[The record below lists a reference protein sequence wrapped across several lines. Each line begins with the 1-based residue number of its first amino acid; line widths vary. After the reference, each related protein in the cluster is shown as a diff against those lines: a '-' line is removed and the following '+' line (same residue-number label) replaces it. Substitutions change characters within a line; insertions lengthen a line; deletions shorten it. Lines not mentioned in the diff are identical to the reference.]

1 MSVQHAVMVV
11 SSSAVMAAPGPFTLP
26 AWCPHCP
33 TSPGECQG
41 TQGCQC
47 PLLSLTALIP
57 LCSGTW
63 RCGSCVENVTEPG
76 KLMERPPLPVERPP
90 EILGEEV
97 RDIQAGGV
105 EGSICSRCCNRIP
118 TARHCPAPSADPR

>member
-11 SSSAVMAAPGPFTLP
+11 SSSAVMAAPGPSTLP

-33 TSPGECQG
+33 TSPGESQG

-47 PLLSLTALIP
+47 PLPSLNALLP

-63 RCGSCVENVTEPG
+63 RCGSCVESVTEPG
-76 KLMERPPLPVERPP
+76 QLLEADLPVERPAKT
-90 EILGEEV
+90 LGEAV
-97 RDIQAGGV
+97 RDTQPGGV
-105 EGSICSRCCNRIP
+105 EGSVCSRCCSRIP
-118 TARHCPAPSADPR
+118 TPRHCPAPSGDPR